1 MDRRQ
6 FLLSGAA
13 YTLPVP
19 KTNAMAF
26 DVFRN
31 GSKIGQHQLSFSQT
45 GDDLTVTIMAELRVT
60 IAAIPVFLY
69 SFAAVERWR
78 GGVFQGIDS
87 KVNFNGDALQ
97 VHAERVAGGYEVQ
110 GINHDVPAKS
120 MARYLTPPNTLPL
133 TYWNQ
138 QEFAGTVLNP
148 QTAHSY
154 PVTVVSP
161 GWNQMK
167 TADGGQILAQR
178 FDVTGKLRLS
188 VWYDQNH
195 SWSGLEFQKDGDIT
209 YQKIMT

>member
-13 YTLPVP
+13 FTLPIP
-19 KTNAMAF
+19 KTNNMTF

-31 GSKIGQHQLSFSQT
+31 GSKIGQHHLSFSPA
-45 GDDLTVTIMAELRVT
+45 GDDLTVNITADLRVT
-60 IAAIPVFLY
+60 MAAITVFRY
-69 SFAAVERWR
+69 SFAAVERWQ
-78 GGVFQGIDS
+78 GGVFQGLDS
-87 KVNFNGDALQ
+87 KVNYNGDALQ
-97 VHAERVAGGYEVQ
+97 VHAERVAGGYEVE
-110 GINHDVPAKS
+110 GINHDVPSKN

-138 QEFAGTVLNP
+138 QEFSGTILNP

-154 PVTVVSP
+154 PVKVASP
-161 GWNQMK
+161 GWNQLT
-167 TADGGQILAQR
+167 TAEGGQILAQR
-178 FDVTGKLRLS
+178 FDVTGKLTLS

-195 SWSGLEFQKDGDIT
+195 NWSGLEFHKDGDIT